1 MRRDYLM
8 KKYVMCACLLVVVA
22 VSASSAMAESIAGR
36 VGITGRI
43 GFLIPSDNDFD
54 DRKLET
60 DAGFVGGGGLIYGLD
75 KNIAVEL
82 DITRT
87 EFSSHRVSGPN
98 EGDFGITNISLGA
111 QYRFVGQ
118 QPKLV
123 PYGGA
128 GIDILLTE
136 HTRPNGTK
144 ANVDNTFGVHLSGG
158 ADYFFQKELAVTAEL
173 KALLSMDADINTPGG
188 TGHFDPSSLSGTVG
202 VRYFFK

>member
-1 MRRDYLM
+1 M
-8 KKYVMCACLLVVVA
+8 KKNVVCACLLVMLS
-22 VSASSAMAESIAGR
+22 VSATSAVAESIAGR
-36 VGITGRI
+36 VGVTGRI
-43 GFLIPSDNDFD
+43 GFFLASSSDFD

-60 DAGFVGGGGLIYGLD
+60 DAGLVGGGGLIYGIDSNL
-75 KNIAVEL
+75 AAEL

-87 EFSSHRVSGPN
+87 EFSANRVSGQN

-111 QYRFVGQ
+111 QYRFMGP

-123 PYGGA
+123 PYAGA

-158 ADYFFQKELAVTAEL
+158 VE
-173 KALLSMDADINTPGG
+173 
-188 TGHFDPSSLSGTVG
+188 
-202 VRYFFK
+202 

>member
-1 MRRDYLM
+1 MN
-8 KKYVMCACLLVVVA
+8 KYVVCACLFAVVTVN
-22 VSASSAMAESIAGR
+22 ASSAVAESIAGR

-43 GFLIPSDNDFD
+43 GFLVSSDSDFD

-60 DAGFVGGGGLIYGLD
+60 DAGFAGGGGLVYGID
-75 KNIAVEL
+75 RNFAAEL

-87 EFSSHRVSGPN
+87 EFSAERVSGQN

-111 QYRFVGQ
+111 QYRFIEP

-123 PYGGA
+123 PYVGA

-136 HTRPNGTK
+136 HTRPNGAK
-144 ANVDNTFGVHLSGG
+144 ASVDNTFGVHLSGG
-158 ADYFFQKELAVTAEL
+158 VDYFFLRGIAVTAEL
-173 KALLSMDADINTPGG
+173 KALLALEADINTSSG

-202 VRYFFK
+202 VRYFFN

>member
-1 MRRDYLM
+1 
-8 KKYVMCACLLVVVA
+8 MCAYLLVILS
-22 VSASSAMAESIAGR
+22 VSATSAVAESIAGR
-36 VGITGRI
+36 VGVTGRI
-43 GFLIPSDNDFD
+43 GFFLASSSDFD

-60 DAGFVGGGGLIYGLD
+60 DAGLVGGGGLIYGIDSNL
-75 KNIAVEL
+75 AAEL

-87 EFSSHRVSGPN
+87 EFSANRVSGQN

-111 QYRFVGQ
+111 QYRFMEP

-123 PYGGA
+123 PYAGA

-158 ADYFFQKELAVTAEL
+158 VDYFFRKELAVTAEL
-173 KALLSMDADINTPGG
+173 KALLALEADINSSTGS
-188 TGHFDPSSLSGTVG
+188 GHFDPSSLSGTVG
-202 VRYFFK
+202 IRYFFN

>member
-8 KKYVMCACLLVVVA
+8 KKYVMFACLLVVVT
-22 VSASSAMAESIAGR
+22 VSASSAMAESVAGR

-43 GFLIPSDNDFD
+43 GFLIPSDSDFS

-75 KNIAVEL
+75 RNFAAEL

-87 EFSSHRVSGPN
+87 EFSANRVSGQN

-111 QYRFVGQ
+111 QYRFIEP

-123 PYGGA
+123 PYVGA
-128 GIDILLTE
+128 GIDILLTD

-158 ADYFFQKELAVTAEL
+158 VDYFFQKGVAVTAEL
-173 KALLSMDADINTPGG
+173 KALLAVEADINTLSES
-188 TGHFDPSSLSGTVG
+188 GHFDPSSLSGTVG
-202 VRYFFK
+202 IRFFFN

>member
-1 MRRDYLM
+1 M
-8 KKYVMCACLLVVVA
+8 KKHVMCACLLVLITVG
-22 VSASSAMAESIAGR
+22 ASSAMAESIAGR

-60 DAGFVGGGGLIYGLD
+60 DAGFVGGGGLIYGID
-75 KNIAVEL
+75 RNFAAEL

-87 EFSSHRVSGPN
+87 EFSANRVSGQN

-111 QYRFVGQ
+111 QYRFMEP

-123 PYGGA
+123 PYVGA

-136 HTRPNGTK
+136 HTRPNGIK
-144 ANVDNTFGVHLSGG
+144 ANVDNSIGVHLSGG
-158 ADYFFQKELAVTAEL
+158 VDYFFQKGIAVTAEL
-173 KALLSMDADINTPGG
+173 KALLAVDADINTSTGS
-188 TGHFDPSSLSGTVG
+188 GHFDPSSLSGTVG
-202 VRYFFK
+202 VRYFFN